1 VERNEPRENAPLH
14 DRIAIVTGA
23 SRGIGGAIALEL
35 GELGATVVVTARTV
49 DPRAD
54 LAGTIGDT
62 VQQITQ
68 SGGQALAIAADLL
81 IEDDLHRLVREVES
95 TVGAADILVNNAAY
109 IGDVVFES
117 FWEMDPQDWRNTME
131 LNVNVPWTLSKL
143 VAGPMRKRGT
153 GLIVNLSSGVA
164 HASGDGP
171 LPGAGGLGAAY
182 PASKAAV
189 SQLSSFVGNEL
200 RAVGVTMVGLDPG
213 FARSESCEILSQ
225 RLGIDP
231 ALAQPVEVAAKAT
244 GWLATH
250 PDPLQFAGQVLVARE
265 VVDAHH
271 LLKL

>member
-1 VERNEPRENAPLH
+1 VEIKQPRGSAPL
-14 DRIAIVTGA
+14 DGRIAIITGA
-23 SRGIGGAIALEL
+23 SRGIGRAIALEL
-35 GELGATVVVTARTV
+35 GGLGATVVVTARTV
-49 DPRAD
+49 DPRPD

-62 VQQITQ
+62 VQQITR
-68 SGGQALAIAADLL
+68 SGGRALAIAADLL
-81 IEDDLHRLVREVES
+81 VEDDLPRLVREVES
-95 TVGAADILVNNAAY
+95 TVGVADILINNAAY
-109 IGDVVFES
+109 IGDAVFEN
-117 FWEMDPQDWRNTME
+117 FWEMKPQDWRNTME

-143 VAGPMRKRGT
+143 VAGPMREKGS
-153 GLIVNLSSGVA
+153 GLIVNLSSGAA
-164 HASGDGP
+164 HASGNGP

-189 SQLSSFVGNEL
+189 SQLSSYVGNEL

-213 FARSESCEILSQ
+213 FARSESCEVLSQ

-250 PDPLQFAGQVLVARE
+250 PDPLRFAGRVLVARE
-265 VVDAHH
+265 VVEAHH